1 MAEVEQIEQILALF
15 DDAMPEDWYRKMD
28 AYKVGFGAVLRVLAQ
43 NGGKAPSGL
52 ISRVLGI
59 STARVA
65 VLTKKMTAK
74 GIVEK
79 CSDER
84 DARVTVVRLTEQ
96 GIKTACEMKD
106 TMYQDVGILIDKL
119 GMERL
124 LEFISTSKEIGMI
137 FKERKS
143 CCISGRVFE
152 SCTKSSG

>member
-79 CSDER
+79 CSDEC

-143 CCISGRVFE
+143 CCISDN
-152 SCTKSSG
+152 